1 MQINSHTF
9 SVWDSCAGVRCS
21 FLPSI
26 NKLFIGNG
34 STLVAQKAKIN
45 MLLCSLMCDRED
57 GAKKHLGIQA
67 KDRLAK
73 ETIPLRKMIA

>member
-1 MQINSHTF
+1 
-9 SVWDSCAGVRCS
+9 
-21 FLPSI
+21 
-26 NKLFIGNG
+26 LFIGNG